1 MNTLGDPIILDEHD
15 FEEMDQLLG
24 TLGAEDGLHL
34 DGAQGLLTALAVGP
48 RPVGPESWL
57 PVILGGE
64 PVGAPDNELQRLL
77 QLLLRLEASIISGLE
92 HYVYDSIFAEEEQPG
107 GERVVDAGGW
117 CTGFGLGVDL
127 NAEVWE
133 LRMLEDR
140 TLIEMLSPIV
150 ALGVDD
156 GVFSEIRSAD
166 LPALSE
172 GEREAV
178 LQQLPSVLIDVR
190 QYWQDHPPE
199 DAPPIGATLH

>member
-1 MNTLGDPIILDEHD
+1 MIPRGEAIVLDEQD
-15 FEEMDQLLG
+15 FEEMDQLLDS
-24 TLGAEDGLHL
+24 LGADDGLHL

-48 RPVGPESWL
+48 RPVGPEHWL

-64 PVGAPDNELQRLL
+64 PVGAPGEELQRLL

-92 HYVYDSIFAEEEQPG
+92 HYIYDSIFAEEEQAN
-107 GERVVDAGGW
+107 GERVIDAGGW

-133 LRMLEDR
+133 LRMQEDR
-140 TLIEMLSPIV
+140 NLVQMLAPIV

-172 GEREAV
+172 AEREEV
-178 LQQLPSVLIDVR
+178 LQQLPGLLVDVR
-190 QYWQDHPPE
+190 QYWQEHPPE